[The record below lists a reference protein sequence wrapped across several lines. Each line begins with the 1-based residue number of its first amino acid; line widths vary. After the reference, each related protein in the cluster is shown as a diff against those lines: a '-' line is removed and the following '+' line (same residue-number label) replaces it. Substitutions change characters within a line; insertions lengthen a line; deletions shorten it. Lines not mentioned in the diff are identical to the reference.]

1 MAAAQGKGEEK
12 EKENKGVEPQERKNK
27 KKKAKTFEICQERKT
42 LRRFSE
48 KLEMFLFH
56 IGGTKVQ
63 MTEFLL
69 LISTPFSLL
78 KKYLFG
84 SQRIF
89 LSCFFVFLHSLSLYA
104 WLVST
109 MLSGTWA
116 PVQQILKHTCNIP
129 AA

>member
-12 EKENKGVEPQERKNK
+12 NKGVEPQARKNK
-27 KKKAKTFEICQERKT
+27 KKARPFETCQERKT
-42 LRRFSE
+42 LRRFFE
-48 KLEMFLFH
+48 KLEMFLFN
-56 IGGTKVQ
+56 IGGTKIQ

-69 LISTPFSLL
+69 LISAPFSLL
-78 KKYLFG
+78 EKDLFG

-89 LSCFFVFLHSLSLYA
+89 LCCFFVFLHSLLLYA

-116 PVQQILKHTCNIP
+116 LVQQILKHTCNIP
-129 AA
+129 VA